1 VTKSAFDV
9 LAIGDLVVDFVVQID
24 SFPVEAGH
32 FQIDHGHV
40 LEPGGACNLL
50 IAASRI
56 GLSSAALSRV
66 GDDLHGRFL
75 LDVLGQEGVDVSAV
89 EVAAQKR
96 TVVVLTLVAGG
107 EHTFIG
113 GMSASPDLTIPDAWR
128 QKIGASRALFVE
140 GYAFA
145 ELSPGMTID
154 AIATAQA
161 AGTPVFFDPGP
172 EVHNIGQERL
182 ELALAASRVALL
194 TAEEAALATGVDDP
208 VQAARRLL
216 DFGPEWVVVKQGAAG
231 CAICTEKNALHIP
244 GFAVTVQ
251 DTSGAGDSFDAGV
264 IYGYLHGWSP
274 ERTGRF
280 ANAIGAVTVSK
291 LGAGRQVATLAEVE
305 ALLRQRAKGEG
316 KREYTHHP
324 SLSSKQ
330 E

>member
-1 VTKSAFDV
+1 MRIGSFDV
-9 LAIGDLVVDFVVQID
+9 LAIGDLVVDFVVEID
-24 SFPVEAGH
+24 HFPVEAGR

-66 GDDLHGRFL
+66 GDDLHGHFL

-89 EVAAQKR
+89 EISPRKR

-113 GMSASPDLTIPDAWR
+113 GMQASPDATIPDDWKAL
-128 QKIGASRALFVE
+128 IGASRALFVE

-145 ELSPGMTID
+145 ELSPGMVLD
-154 AIATAQA
+154 ALATAEA

-172 EVHNIGQERL
+172 EVHNLGRERL
-182 ELALAASRVALL
+182 ERALAASRVVLL
-194 TAEEAALATGVDDP
+194 TEEEAAQATGLDDAIA
-208 VQAARRLL
+208 AARLL
-216 DFGPEWVVVKQGAAG
+216 LTHGPEWVVVKQGAAG
-231 CAICTEKNALHIP
+231 CTICSADGETNVP
-244 GFAVTVQ
+244 GFSVTVQ

-264 IYGYLHGWSP
+264 IYGYLHGWTP
-274 ERTGRF
+274 QRTGRF

-291 LGAGRQVATLAEVE
+291 LGAGRQVAKLAEVE
-305 ALLRQRAKGEG
+305 ALLGGGGIVNGEW
-316 KREYTHHP
+316 
-324 SLSSKQ
+324 
-330 E
+330 